1 MPSSGALT
9 QARARLGGGVMKML
23 FERIASPTGT
33 ESSVGSWWRGL
44 RLVAIDGTVFDLPDT
59 EANSAHFGRP
69 GSSRGEMQGAFPQAR
84 VVALLECGTHAIIG
98 AKIGACSTG
107 ETTLARSLFK
117 KLNLEPPTH
126 PENWSPK
133 TEESAP

>member
-33 ESSVGSWWRGL
+33 EGSSVGSWWRGL

-59 EANSAHFGRP
+59 EANSAYFR
-69 GSSRGEMQGAFPQAR
+69 
-84 VVALLECGTHAIIG
+84 
-98 AKIGACSTG
+98 STG
-107 ETTLARSLFK
+107 EW
-117 KLNLEPPTH
+117 PG
-126 PENWSPK
+126 
-133 TEESAP
+133 